1 MTAKIDRRGQKYFE
15 VGNIRITCIPRCWN
29 GGPGLR
35 VQVKRKGK
43 LLRGP
48 EIPITDKAEAY
59 ELVKAFVSS
68 LEELGF

>member
-1 MTAKIDRRGQKYFE
+1 VIAKSDRAGQKYFE
-15 VGNIRITCIPRCWN
+15 VGNIRITCIPTTWN

-35 VQVKRKGK
+35 IQVKRLGR

-48 EIPITDKAEAY
+48 EIPIADKTNAY
-59 ELVKAFVSS
+59 ELVKAFLCS